1 MTKATQRALN
11 KRWLAGAA
19 GALLV
24 LLLLEWV
31 VRQSGAAGAAG
42 AAAEV
47 THRGMSGRLGF
58 YPLWTALAICVGI
71 RLGRIVA
78 FLFRRKESY
87 YDE

>member
-1 MTKATQRALN
+1 MTKATRRALN

-19 GALLV
+19 GVLLV

-31 VRQSGAAGAAG
+31 FRQSGADG

-47 THRGMSGRLGF
+47 TQRGMSGWLGF